1 MIENIVPIVVDLKR
15 KLALLKSPL
24 MGKLMHFLRELMKD
38 YKNEIEEILAEDRQL
53 MAEIDFDL
61 KRFEQQEKLDANRQS
76 VAPRNNQ
83 STAVP
88 PPELARQESSPN
100 RRSRGSGGPA
110 AENKRPNQ
118 QPADDP
124 PVLENMEVDDELP
137 LADANRSTDGDRRD
151 SADPQRPR
159 VVANADAVTAAR
171 KSPATQEGA
180 EPTRGATA
188 AASRNL
194 PKPLEEVVEPPPSPG
209 SPVDEEARIPKDKLP
224 PKNPVARRLLKTRFV
239 STPKRDAPVDEVS
252 FKMPAEVDLSAIRYD
267 EDADPK
273 GGNKRQSKRKRL

>member
-83 STAVP
+83 STAAP
-88 PPELARQESSPN
+88 PPQLSRQESSPN

-110 AENKRPNQ
+110 AENERPNQ

-151 SADPQRPR
+151 SADPQPPR
-159 VVANADAVTAAR
+159 AVANADADTAAR
-171 KSPATQEGA
+171 KSPATQEEA

-188 AASRNL
+188 TASRNL
-194 PKPLEEVVEPPPSPG
+194 PKPLEAVVEPPPSPG